1 MPVFEYRA
9 IDESGKA
16 TTGIIDA
23 DSPREARSK
32 LRLMNLY
39 TTKVVESREEVA
51 LTAEVKVKRLVRRI
65 KARDIVATTRQL
77 ATLLK
82 SGMPLVQSL
91 SAIIEQLEK
100 HPLQRVMF
108 LIREKVNAGS
118 SFADALSD
126 FPKYF
131 SDLYVNMVRA
141 GETSGALEVILTRLA
156 DYMESSMKQ
165 RNRIRASFIYPAFII
180 FIGGAVVTFLMTVV
194 VPSLTKIFTEMGR
207 AMPLPTRMLM
217 SFSDFVKSYYFLI
230 VVFGLIA
237 CIILLKIYTRKG
249 RGKYIYDSFKLRLP
263 VLGTLVRKISIAR
276 FARTL
281 GTLLSGGIPLLQS
294 MEIVKKV
301 IGNSVLAEVVERS
314 KERVAEGEPIADELK
329 KSKEFPPI
337 VVHMVTVGET
347 SGNLEEM
354 LRNVAET
361 YDNEVETTTN
371 SLISLLEP
379 TMIIIVGAIVGFIVL
394 SILLPIFEMN
404 KFAR

>member
-9 IDESGKA
+9 IDESGK
-16 TTGIIDA
+16 TITGIIDA

-32 LRLMNLY
+32 LSLMNLY
-39 TTKVVESREEVA
+39 TTKVVESREEIS
-51 LTAEVKVKRLVRRI
+51 LTAEVQVKKLVRRI

-118 SFADALSD
+118 SFADALAD

-156 DYMESSMKQ
+156 GYMEATMKQ
-165 RNRIRASFIYPAFII
+165 RNRIRSSFIYPGFII
-180 FIGGAVVTFLMTVV
+180 FVGVVVLTFLMTVV

-207 AMPLPTRMLM
+207 ALPLPTRILM
-217 SFSDFVKSYYFLI
+217 SFSDFVKSYYSLI
-230 VVFGLIA
+230 VLFGLIA
-237 CIILLKIYTRKG
+237 CIILLRIYTRKG
-249 RGKYIYDSFKLRLP
+249 RGKYIYDSFKLRFP

-294 MEIVKKV
+294 MDIVKKV
-301 IGNSVLAEVVERS
+301 IGNSVLAEIVERS
-314 KERVAEGEPIADELK
+314 KERIAEGEPIAEELK

-337 VVHMVTVGET
+337 VVHMITVGET

-379 TMIIIVGAIVGFIVL
+379 VMIILVGVIVGFIVL